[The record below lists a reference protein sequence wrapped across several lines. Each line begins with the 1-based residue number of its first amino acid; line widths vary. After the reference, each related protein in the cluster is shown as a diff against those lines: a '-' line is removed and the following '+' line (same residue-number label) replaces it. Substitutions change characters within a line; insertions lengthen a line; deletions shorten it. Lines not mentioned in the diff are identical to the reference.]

1 MKQMIC
7 KNCGAELKENAKF
20 CQKCGTPVSAE
31 SAVDETTVN
40 EENVATDNSLSG
52 TGTETNKKK
61 WILGAVGAV
70 CGIALIGGIVF
81 AATRGGKDDGIQSD
95 AQQVAVAD
103 TEIDNEA
110 ETPLY
115 TITDIGT
122 VDLSV
127 QNHTPGIKQAGI
139 DWDKTMFYW
148 LEDVDQTSTED
159 GNISKCLLTK
169 TQLRNAA
176 TGNII
181 QYEIY
186 QDAQDGTIYK
196 IVSMEIQA
204 EGGYQLKDY
213 YYWLGKPNFIFQR
226 TDSVYTPTYAT
237 PDKVGERFYF
247 NDDVM
252 ARWRKIYTPG
262 EISEYTL
269 TMTDPGYTQ
278 IDYFTDTEESR
289 AQYDAAE
296 LMMLNDAYNTLEAV
310 TSQPVIGTVAGSV
323 RDSLGNPLEGLVVNI
338 YRAED
343 DVLLYQG
350 TTGADGGFWI
360 LTYLDGTDCYIR
372 IAGDDTYRDITV
384 QGVRLA
390 NTSLIYSYE
399 NLVRHKVDGDEYPVQ
414 LALYSV
420 MDVNTAAGS
429 TGSVIAGATV
439 TFREG
444 ASAYSGDAAATA
456 QADENGIVSVNLLS
470 GTYTAEIQAAG
481 YASSYLTVEVA
492 DAAVA
497 KNGYLMPAP
506 AEGQTGIIMT
516 WDGVETDLDLTVF
529 TPYQS
534 TGGDMAHI
542 GGSML
547 NDGNGNYIIADNTAG
562 CEAAYI
568 NTASSGTFKVYVND
582 YTDSQAGN
590 YTANTFVTVNVH
602 IYIYNSNGFVAE
614 YVIPAG
620 QSGVVW
626 EVAEISGSQV
636 TPSQRVY
643 TVLEGKNWWLTKGGV
658 SAENLE
664 ARQAYYDVLF
674 NGSEYLYFN
683 PLYISYD
690 EDYSEYGS
698 FLSLDY
704 MDYYVLRDINGDG
717 IEELYIQDS
726 THYSASADIYG
737 VYSNNNYFCNT
748 WLLTYHDGKVYASGG
763 ADGFILLQ
771 NNTFVSCVVGD
782 ITARTC
788 IAYFIDEKNTSVTGE
803 ASIYT
808 ANFDGQDSYSIQ
820 SSPVSMDEYMA
831 WLEQLAENINN
842 NQIPASEWT
851 ELNEQ
856 NFRTKELGGN
866 TQTTNLSAVREAYYE
881 YIRTSTYL
889 DCEGARLIFVDN
901 NRIPE
906 IYFQGLDTATG
917 ERLLWYVDGTVQER
931 FFTLGGGEYIP
942 KTGLIL
948 SHEGQIEYYDILLR
962 LEGGILQEIASGEYE
977 RPESVNNFSE
987 HYNWNG
993 QEAVTYEEYEQI
1005 LSQDYDLTR
1014 SVDAFSLNDKDGYT
1028 MSELLNLLQ
1037 DDAAFADAVRAAW

>member
-20 CQKCGTPVSAE
+20 CKNCGTPVSAE
-31 SAVDETTVN
+31 GAVDDTKKN
-40 EENVATDNSLSG
+40 EESVAADASSSG
-52 TGTETNKKK
+52 TGIETNKKK
-61 WILGAVGAV
+61 WMIGVVGAV

-81 AATRGGKDDGIQSD
+81 AATRGGEDDGMQSD

-103 TEIDNEA
+103 TAADAE

-115 TITDIGT
+115 TITDVGA

-127 QNHTPGIKQAGI
+127 QNHTPGTKQAGI
-139 DWDKTMFYW
+139 EWDKNMFYW

-196 IVSMEIQA
+196 IVSMEMQA

-247 NDDVM
+247 KDDVM

-262 EISEYTL
+262 EIGEYTL

-289 AQYDAAE
+289 AQYDVAE
-296 LMMLNDAYNTLEAV
+296 LTMLNDAYNTLEAV

-323 RDSLGNPLEGLVVNI
+323 RDSLGNPLEGLIVNI
-338 YRAED
+338 YRSED

-360 LTYLDGTDCYIR
+360 LTYLDGTECYIR

-399 NLVRHKVDGDEYPVQ
+399 NLVRHKLDGDEYPVQ
-414 LALYSV
+414 LALYSA
-420 MDVNTAAGS
+420 MDVNTAAES

-444 ASAYSGDAAATA
+444 TSAYSGDATATA
-456 QADENGIVSVNLLS
+456 QADASGIVSVNLLS

-497 KNGYLMPAP
+497 RTGYLMPAP

-516 WDGVETDLDLTVF
+516 WDGAETDLDLTVF

-620 QSGVVW
+620 QSGVVL

-636 TPSQRVY
+636 TASQRVY
-643 TVLEGKNWWLTKGGV
+643 TVLEGKSWWLTKGGV
-658 SAENLE
+658 SAENME

-674 NGSEYLYFN
+674 NGGEY
-683 PLYISYD
+683 YD
-690 EDYSEYGS
+690 MNRQHEGYKVASCGEDTWW
-698 FLSLDY
+698 LDQT
-704 MDYYVLRDINGDG
+704 YYVLRDINDDG
-717 IEELYIQDS
+717 IEELYIQSS
-726 THYSASADIYG
+726 THYTASRSDDYG
-737 VYSNNNYFCNT
+737 VLDFNAGNMGRFTSDV
-748 WLLTYHDGKVYASGG
+748 LSYHDGNVCHDIVFY
-763 ADGFILLQ
+763 FTTYYIILQ
-771 NNTFVSCVVGD
+771 NNVFVTDEERTGDVTTQLGYYNGGNECVSDYAHAFAYYSLYGD
-782 ITARTC
+782 QPE
-788 IAYFIDEKNTSVTGE
+788 YG
-803 ASIYT
+803 
-808 ANFDGQDSYSIQ
+808 IQ
-820 SSPVSMDEYMA
+820 GNPVSKDEYDA
-831 WLEQLAENINN
+831 WMNQLAEYINN
-842 NQIPASEWT
+842 NQIPVSEWT

-856 NFRTKELGGN
+856 NFRTKELG
-866 TQTTNLSAVREAYYE
+866 
-881 YIRTSTYL
+881 
-889 DCEGARLIFVDN
+889 
-901 NRIPE
+901 
-906 IYFQGLDTATG
+906 
-917 ERLLWYVDGTVQER
+917 WY
-931 FFTLGGGEYIP
+931 
-942 KTGLIL
+942 
-948 SHEGQIEYYDILLR
+948 
-962 LEGGILQEIASGEYE
+962 
-977 RPESVNNFSE
+977 
-987 HYNWNG
+987 
-993 QEAVTYEEYEQI
+993 
-1005 LSQDYDLTR
+1005 
-1014 SVDAFSLNDKDGYT
+1014 
-1028 MSELLNLLQ
+1028 
-1037 DDAAFADAVRAAW
+1037 